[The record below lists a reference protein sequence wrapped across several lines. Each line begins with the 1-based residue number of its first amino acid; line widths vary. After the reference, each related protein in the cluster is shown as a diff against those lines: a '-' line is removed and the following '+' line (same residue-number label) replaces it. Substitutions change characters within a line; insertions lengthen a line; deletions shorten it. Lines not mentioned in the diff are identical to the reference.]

1 MFKELPSGIFAPEDF
16 DPLGIRTLDPL
27 DRGHVP
33 ANMAK
38 VINPLLSVEARG
50 RMAGLVYNTWHG
62 VSYVKAH
69 SGPNQPNSARQ
80 LAARARLVTI
90 GAAWR
95 DLTQAQRN
103 AWAVY
108 ADAHP
113 ESDWTGNPLRLTG
126 QNWYVRCN
134 VQLNRIGIAAI
145 SDPPA
150 VAAPDA
156 ITGWTVDLTVAD
168 LTVSWTA
175 PVITDHIDIFA
186 LGPVSTG
193 VDPKFEH
200 ATNYATVIAS
210 AATPYIILLAVPS
223 GRWRGWGRVI
233 DVATGLTSPWQSATE
248 DVP

>member
-1 MFKELPSGIFAPEDF
+1 MFRPQDPEILLPDGVDRHPGIA
-16 DPLGIRTLDPL
+16 
-27 DRGHVP
+27 H
-33 ANMAK
+33 MAK

-62 VSYVKAH
+62 ISYVKAH
-69 SGPNQPNSARQ
+69 SGPNQPNTAAQ

-90 GAAWR
+90 GAGWR
-95 DLTQAQRN
+95 ALTQVQRD
-103 AWAVY
+103 AWGVY

-134 VQLNRIGIAAI
+134 VQLDRCGQAAI
-145 SDPPA
+145 SNPPA

-156 ITGWTVDLTVAD
+156 ITGWDAALTVAD
-168 LTVSWTA
+168 LTVAWTA
-175 PVITDHIDIFA
+175 PVLIDFIDIFA

-200 ATNYATVIAS
+200 ATCYDTVICS
-210 AATPYIILLAVPS
+210 TVTPFIIVLAVAS
-223 GRWRGWGRVI
+223 GRWRCWGRVI
-233 DVATGLTSPWQSATE
+233 SPVTGLTSPWQSDTE
-248 DVP
+248 DIP